1 MARRSV
7 SQQMVAD
14 WLGIQ
19 QPAVSQKLNAKRPF
33 DTDELGVISERMGVP
48 LAALTAEPT
57 YAGVPFQG
65 GGMTKAGPLP
75 EGNDPAVVAGA
86 GFEPATSGLWDS
98 ERITAAQVQE
108 FLAQVEDHANAQAV
122 TS

>member
-1 MARRSV
+1 MARRNV

-33 DTDELGVISERMGVP
+33 DTDELGIIAEQMNVP
-48 LAALTAEPT
+48 VAALTAEPT

-65 GGMTKAGPLP
+65 GGIKEAGRP
-75 EGNDPAVVAGA
+75 EGRPAEVAGA
-86 GFEPATSGLWDS
+86 GFEPATSGICRAES
-98 ERITAAQVQE
+98 ITAVEIAAM
-108 FLAQVEDHANAQAV
+108 LADAEAHANGLAV